1 MDWYFML
8 HYIVERGNLA
18 KAVAMLLFRNL
29 ILGREDFFSF
39 FLQFFNI
46 YFKKVFSFFAILFHI
61 LAHNLAN

>member
-29 ILGREDFFSF
+29 ILGCEDFFSF

-46 YFKKVFSFFAILFHI
+46 YFKKVFFFAILFHI